1 MESIRRPTGLATGL
15 MLFILGVILSGSN
28 TGHSAPPP
36 TSDVRVVNTTA
47 EAVPVVAQ
55 GTTSVEG
62 LVYAL
67 QKGDWNVGIVGMP
80 TVKVESDKT
89 NPVYVRDIDNPARQP
104 FQQEVEL
111 MLDPGEGGENVAINV
126 PIGKLF
132 VIEQISASGFAPAGQ
147 KMLFSVMTHI
157 SPDLVTRKHLLQT
170 TNSTFGAS
178 NFFMASQ
185 SVRIYADT
193 PSALARVE
201 RDFTTGTATARLVVS
216 GYFVDK

>member
-15 MLFILGVILSGSN
+15 MLFILGVILSGLSVS
-28 TGHSAPPP
+28 HSAPP
-36 TSDVRVVNTTA
+36 TQDVKVVNTSS
-47 EAVPVVAQ
+47 EPVPVVAQ

-67 QKGDWNVGIVGMP
+67 QKGDWSVEISGMP
-80 TVKVESDKT
+80 TVKVESST
-89 NPVYVRDIDNPARQP
+89 SNPVYVRDIDNPARQP

-111 MLDPGEGGENVAINV
+111 TLDPGKGGENVAINV

-157 SPDLVTRKHLLQT
+157 APDLVTRRHLLQT
-170 TNSTFGAS
+170 TNSAFGAS

-193 PSALARVE
+193 PSALARAE
-201 RDFTTGTATARLVVS
+201 RDFTTGTATARFVVS
-216 GYFVDK
+216 GYFFDK